1 MEMNPGFKL
10 LPSVAYLRVQRQAF
24 IGYSMPLA
32 GWIGEYLVNYQRLP
46 RPNFLGRAMGKLGFH
61 LSGEGR
67 DERYITQFFT
77 KGSVS
82 VSASW
87 DVERENLFLQLI
99 PLRSRLSRGLT
110 VRAEHIEFYD
120 QYVVSI
126 EPTGKLPPGIRGI
139 GINALILEDFYP
151 VETPYWGMLHED
163 WEVELNLL
171 VMKDEV
177 YDRLSREEYRCPV
190 CFAPLHEE
198 NGVLKCSSCGFTYA
212 PEHDFERVME
222 EFSVEEF
229 AF

>member
-1 MEMNPGFKL
+1 MNPGFKL

-46 RPNFLGRAMGKLGFH
+46 RPNFLGRAMSKIGFR
-61 LSGEGR
+61 LAGEER

-77 KGSVS
+77 RGSVS
-82 VSASW
+82 ISASW

-99 PLRSRLSRGLT
+99 PLRSKLSRGLT

-126 EPTGKLPPGIRGI
+126 EPAGKLPPGIRGI
-139 GINALILEDFYP
+139 GINALILDDFYP

-163 WEVELNLL
+163 WEVELNLI

-177 YDRLSREEYRCPV
+177 YEGLSRDEYRCPV
-190 CFAPLHEE
+190 CFSPLHEE

-212 PEHDFERVME
+212 PEHDFERVIE

-229 AF
+229 VF

>member
-1 MEMNPGFKL
+1 MLNQFKL

-32 GWIGEYLVNYQRLP
+32 GWIGEYLINYQRLP
-46 RPNFLGRAMGKLGFH
+46 RPNFLGRAMAKLGFS
-61 LSGEGR
+61 LAGEER
-67 DERYITQFFT
+67 DERFITQFFT
-77 KGSVS
+77 KGGVS
-82 VSASW
+82 ISASW
-87 DVERENLFLQLI
+87 DVEGESLFLQLI

-126 EPTGKLPPGIRGI
+126 EPSQKLPPGIRGI
-139 GINALILEDFYP
+139 GIKALILEDFYP
-151 VETPYWGMLHED
+151 IETPYWGMLHED
-163 WEVELNLL
+163 WESELNLV

-177 YDRLSREEYRCPV
+177 YERFSGEEYRCPV

-198 NGVLKCSSCGFTYA
+198 NGVLKCARCGFTYA

-222 EFSVEEF
+222 SFTVGEF

>member
-1 MEMNPGFKL
+1 MLNQFKL

-24 IGYSMPLA
+24 VGYSMPLA
-32 GWIGEYLVNYQRLP
+32 GWIGEYLINHQRLP
-46 RPNFLGRAMGKLGFH
+46 RPNFLGRAMGKLGFS
-61 LSGEGR
+61 LAGEER
-67 DERYITQFFT
+67 DDRYVTQFFM

-82 VSASW
+82 ISASW
-87 DVERENLFLQLI
+87 DVERENLFLQLV

-110 VRAEHIEFYD
+110 VRVEKIEFYD

-126 EPTGKLPPGIRGI
+126 EPAQKLPPGIMGI

-163 WEVELNLL
+163 WESELNLI

-177 YDRLSREEYRCPV
+177 YDSLQREEYRCPV
-190 CFAPLHEE
+190 CFAPLSEE
-198 NGVLKCSSCGFTYA
+198 KGVLKCTRCGFTYT
-212 PEHDFERVME
+212 PETDFERVME

>member
-1 MEMNPGFKL
+1 MQGFKL

-24 IGYSMPLA
+24 VGYSMPLA
-32 GWIGEYLVNYQRLP
+32 GWVGEYLINYGKLP
-46 RPNFLGRAMGKLGFH
+46 RPNFLSRAMGKLGFS
-61 LSGEGR
+61 LAGEER
-67 DERYITQFFT
+67 DERYVTQFFT

-82 VSASW
+82 ISASW
-87 DVERENLFLQLI
+87 DMEKENLFLQLI

-110 VRAEHIEFYD
+110 VRTEYLEFYD

-126 EPTGKLPPGIRGI
+126 EPTNKLPPGIRGI

-163 WEVELNLL
+163 WESELNLV
-171 VMKDEV
+171 VMRDEV
-177 YDRLSREEYRCPV
+177 YDKLEREEYRCPV
-190 CFAPLHEE
+190 CFSPLSEE
-198 NGVLKCSSCGFTYA
+198 KGILKCTHCGFTYT

-222 EFSVEEF
+222 EFTVEEF

>member
-1 MEMNPGFKL
+1 MSFVMKL
-10 LPSVAYLRVQRQAF
+10 VPSIAYLRVQRQTF
-24 IGYSMPLA
+24 VGYSMPLA
-32 GWIGEYLVNYQRLP
+32 GWMGEYLINYRRLP
-46 RPNFLGRAMGKLGFH
+46 RPGFLSRAMRKLGF
-61 LSGEGR
+61 SPAGEEH
-67 DERYITQFFT
+67 DDRYITHFFT

-82 VSASW
+82 ISASW
-87 DVERENLFLQLI
+87 DVEGENLFLQLI
-99 PLRSRLSRGLT
+99 PLRLRLSRGLT
-110 VRAEHIEFYD
+110 VRVEKIEFYD

-126 EPTGKLPPGIRGI
+126 EPAQKLPPGIRGI
-139 GINALILEDFYP
+139 GIKALILEDFYP

-198 NGVLKCSSCGFTYA
+198 NGILKCSSCGFTYA

>member
-1 MEMNPGFKL
+1 MQGFKL

-32 GWIGEYLVNYQRLP
+32 GWIGEYMVNYRKLP
-46 RPNFLGRAMGKLGFH
+46 RPNFLSRAFGKLGFS
-61 LSGEGR
+61 LAGEER

-77 KGSVS
+77 RGSVS

-87 DVERENLFLQLI
+87 DVEREALFLQLI
-99 PLRSRLSRGLT
+99 PLRSKLSRGLT
-110 VRAEHIEFYD
+110 IRAENVEFYD

-126 EPTGKLPPGIRGI
+126 EPTNRLPPGVRGI

-163 WEVELNLL
+163 WEIELNLI
-171 VMKDEV
+171 VMRDEI
-177 YDRLSREEYRCPV
+177 YDRLKREEYRCPV
-190 CFAPLHEE
+190 CFSPLSEE
-198 NGVLKCSSCGFTYA
+198 KGVLKCPNCGFTYA
-212 PEHDFERVME
+212 PENDFERVME
-222 EFSVEEF
+222 TFTVEEF